1 MPSYTPYRSPL
12 KRHSNNL
19 MQALMGM
26 GVFGQMPNNLE
37 QQNSLAMQRDSQN
50 SMNRVNE
57 NKVAEEMRQKYLL
70 EQETRAEALRQK
82 TVAEKQAEADMLR
95 NREGLMNYDNLRA
108 AEEMVNANRLPT
120 DNFGAG
126 VTSITGPRY
135 NTPLSPAE
143 QGLRAAGFYG
153 DKLKQGFGSAVP
165 QLAAEIPE
173 LLNRRADAQTA
184 GEISSITKESA
195 KNTAY
200 NKAQGAEFESS
211 IGLNPGI
218 QAAKVKG
225 AKWAADNNPS
235 FSLGVDETRVSPF
248 SSYLG
253 VSKKSTLTPGAPI
266 KDASGNIVAYGE
278 GKVTQESIPAR
289 EVVGRIAVPKSE
301 PEPEPIPSS
310 IQPKPKLGGGAP
322 FSINTSAHG
331 LPPTGSVNSVSSIR
345 GGPPS
350 TEQLPEYQNL
360 NEGQKAALAEW
371 IKSNPKAT
379 PKQIAAEI
387 SFRLRGF

>member
-1 MPSYTPYRSPL
+1 
-12 KRHSNNL
+12 

-26 GVFGQMPNNLE
+26 GVFGQAPNNLE
-37 QQNSLAMQRDSQN
+37 QQNSLLMQRDSQN

-70 EQETRAEALRQK
+70 EEETRKEALRQK
-82 TVAEKQAEADMLR
+82 MFAETQGQAEALR

-126 VTSITGPRY
+126 ATSITGPRY

-165 QLAAEIPE
+165 SLAAEIPE

-200 NKAQGAEFESS
+200 NKAKGAEFESS
-211 IGLNPGI
+211 IGLNPDI

-253 VSKKSTLTPGAPI
+253 VTKKSSITPGNPI

-289 EVVGRIAVPKSE
+289 EVVGRIAVPNVQ
-301 PEPEPIPSS
+301 PAPQIAPMPSS
-310 IQPKPKLGGGAP
+310 IQPSAAP
-322 FSINTSAHG
+322 AQKRMSMQLNTNLHG
-331 LPPTGSVNSVSSIR
+331 LDNSTIQASPVQEGKIDTSSLWNSESSIPR
-345 GGPPS
+345 DTSVKAQSYTPQQIELIKTWLQKNPNVPPD
-350 TEQLPEYQNL
+350 
-360 NEGQKAALAEW
+360 KAERE
-371 IKSNPKAT
+371 IKFMLQGLK
-379 PKQIAAEI
+379 
-387 SFRLRGF
+387 